1 MIAKVTASGAGVSG
15 LIEYIYDGREA
26 QRQRDDKKAEVI
38 INSEN
43 LQMPRDA
50 KDLAGRRALATDFDN
65 RGKQFQ
71 LNFKYVGMHVLSFT
85 KEDMTKLDKQKI
97 TELCQDYIETARLHK
112 TQYFAISHN
121 DTDNYHVHFVFNRI
135 DNQGKKMDE
144 HYEKLKTTTRGVA
157 LSLNYGLRLK
167 DKSFK
172 IGQSFQVA
180 ALRSKHPKVLEM
192 KANDP
197 TKLLETA
204 KNLKELKTMA
214 EKKGIKVVEYW
225 SQQKELKANNVKIGD
240 LPKSERANFNCI
252 KIGENEYRNEDIKAI
267 FYGNYIKSRPVQ
279 QAKKEDYK
287 KLYEQNFDM
296 ELPNIKFANAKEQ
309 ENYSYW
315 VNMAKGHQEQ
325 RANSNMAKKPDYEIK
340 IQKVHKQIGI
350 KI

>member
-1 MIAKVTASGAGVSG
+1 MIAKVTASGAGIAG
-15 LIEYIYDGREA
+15 LIEYIYDGREEH
-26 QRQRDDKKAEVI
+26 RQRGDKKAELI
-38 INSEN
+38 IHSEN

-50 KDLAGRRALATDFDN
+50 EDLAGRRALVTDIDN
-65 RGKQFQ
+65 RGRAF
-71 LNFKYVGMHVLSFT
+71 LPHFEYVGMHVLSFT
-85 KEDMTKLDKQKI
+85 QEDMKKLDKTKLAA
-97 TELCQDYIETARLHK
+97 LCTDYVEIAGLK
-112 TQYFAISHN
+112 NTQYFAIAHN
-121 DTDNYHVHFVFNRI
+121 DTDNYHIHFVFNRI
-135 DNQGKKMDE
+135 DNNGKKLNA

-157 LSLNYGLRLK
+157 LSLNYGLKLK

-180 ALRSKHPKVLEM
+180 ALRSKHPKVLEI
-192 KANDP
+192 KTNDP

-225 SQQKELKANNVKIGD
+225 SQQKELKANNLKIGD
-240 LPKSERANFNCI
+240 IPKAERANFNCT

-296 ELPNIKFANAKEQ
+296 ELPNIKYTNAKGQ

-315 VNMAKGHQEQ
+315 VNLATGHLGKK
-325 RANSNMAKKPDYEIK
+325 ANSKIGKKPDYEIK
-340 IQKVHKQIGI
+340 IQKVQKQLGI